1 MPTLLRSFLILLCL
15 LPLVTVADTQPL
27 TYDRISFTENAGAD
41 VENDTLVAI
50 LYVQREG
57 HRAQDVARAVNSV
70 MSKALDQVKH
80 IDQIKIQSQSY
91 RTNAIYKDSQITGW
105 RVHQSVRLES
115 RDSRLLGDTIGTLQQ
130 WLNVQSISY
139 RVSDEQRRQ
148 YSGELIETALQ
159 RFQQRAERIAR
170 SLGRNG
176 YRLVSLR
183 INDGQGAMPMPVE
196 MRMERMSAKL
206 ASPAPR
212 IEAGTQ
218 RIEVS
223 VSGEIELRD

>member
-1 MPTLLRSFLILLCL
+1 MYHLQRWLLLLCL
-15 LPLVTVADTQPL
+15 LPLQSVADTQPL
-27 TYDRISFTENAGAD
+27 TYDRISFAENAGAD
-41 VENDTLVAI
+41 VDNDTLVAV

-57 HRAQDVARAVNSV
+57 RRAQDLARVVNSI
-70 MSKALDQVKH
+70 MNKALQTVEG
-80 IDQIKIQSQSY
+80 IDQIKTQTQAY
-91 RTNAIYKDSQITGW
+91 RTNAVYKENEIAGW

-115 RDSRLLGDTIGTLQQ
+115 RDSRLLGDTIGTLQE

-148 YSGELIETALQ
+148 YSAELIETALQ
-159 RFQQRAERIAR
+159 RFQQRAKLIAD
-170 SLGRNG
+170 SLGRKG

-183 INDGQGAMPMPVE
+183 INDGQGPMPMPVE
-196 MRMERMSAKL
+196 MRMDRMSAKL

-218 RIEVS
+218 RIEVT
-223 VSGEIELRD
+223 VSGEIELLD